1 MNATTVQEHEVLELE
16 TISRPGAAPVPS
28 VPQGGALAD
37 NSPMSMMLAAQR
49 QGATLADVREMM
61 VIHREMKADEAREA
75 FRSDFADFRGE
86 NVIIPK
92 TKHVDRGRGGS
103 FIQAEYDEV
112 CRRLSP
118 ALSRHGFSFRHDQ
131 KFGVRRIMTD
141 GVESDV
147 GWVWVTCHLEHR
159 RGHAERLELEGPPGE
174 LSVNTPTQNMQ
185 TTASYLKRQSLLAIT
200 GTATGGED
208 DENEMRGED
217 DYRGARGGDQRSNT
231 PPPATYP
238 DAQFREN
245 LPKWREVIAAGRK
258 TPDQIISMAQTKHP
272 LTDEQKR
279 AIHESPRASGP
290 TYAHVADQLNRAGN
304 EDALNVA
311 ADLIKDVA
319 DAAHRT
325 ELNALFDKRRAELN
339 A

>member
-1 MNATTVQEHEVLELE
+1 MNATTVEEHQVLELE
-16 TISRPGAAPVPS
+16 TVSRPAAAPVPA
-28 VPQGGALAD
+28 VQQGGALAD

-103 FIQAEYDEV
+103 FVQAEYDQV

-131 KFGVRRIMTD
+131 KFGLRRVMNE
-141 GVESDV
+141 GVENDV

-159 RGHAERLELEGPPGE
+159 KGHAERLELEGPPGD

-208 DENEMRGED
+208 DEAKMRKG
-217 DYRGARGGDQRSNT
+217 GAS
-231 PPPATYP
+231 
-238 DAQFREN
+238 E
-245 LPKWREVIAAGRK
+245 E
-258 TPDQIISMAQTKHP
+258 
-272 LTDEQKR
+272 
-279 AIHESPRASGP
+279 
-290 TYAHVADQLNRAGN
+290 
-304 EDALNVA
+304 
-311 ADLIKDVA
+311 
-319 DAAHRT
+319 
-325 ELNALFDKRRAELN
+325 DKRIEYWKEKVALAETARDLQDVRRDGTKDFQAAKDSTGYSAFAVAVKARAAQLE
-339 A
+339 AVHA

>member
-1 MNATTVQEHEVLELE
+1 MNTAVTETPVVLDLVETDERPVTAVQN
-16 TISRPGAAPVPS
+16 ANAVP
-28 VPQGGALAD
+28 ALAD

-49 QGATLADVREMM
+49 QGASLADVREMM
-61 VIHREMKADEAREA
+61 AIHREMKADEAREV
-75 FRSDFADFRGE
+75 FRADFAAFRGE

-103 FIQAEYDEV
+103 FDQAEYDEV

-131 KFGVRRIMTD
+131 KFGLRRVMTE
-141 GVESDV
+141 GTESDV

-159 RGHAERLELEGPPGE
+159 KGHAERLELEGPPGE

-208 DENEMRGED
+208 DEAKMRGTMSEEAKRIE
-217 DYRGARGGDQRSNT
+217 YWTAKAENAMTARELQEVRREGTQDFQAAKDRDGYAAF
-231 PPPATYP
+231 ATAVKARA
-238 DAQFREN
+238 AQLE
-245 LPKWREVIAAGRK
+245 
-258 TPDQIISMAQTKHP
+258 
-272 LTDEQKR
+272 
-279 AIHESPRASGP
+279 
-290 TYAHVADQLNRAGN
+290 
-304 EDALNVA
+304 
-311 ADLIKDVA
+311 
-319 DAAHRT
+319 
-325 ELNALFDKRRAELN
+325 AEH